1 VEFINRYFEH
11 LQYKRAYTNS
21 SVIFSGGRTGLRLDR
36 VLVCEV
42 LQNSEHLN
50 KCLRASY
57 AYKLLGSKRE
67 HAADFK
73 IRHCAR
79 ELPAL
84 GLDSQRRLGPK
95 NSKRPTG

>member
-1 VEFINRYFEH
+1 MEFINRYFEH

-73 IRHCAR
+73 IDIVRAN
-79 ELPAL
+79 
-84 GLDSQRRLGPK
+84 SQRLVWIHK
-95 NSKRPTG
+95 DDSD